1 MATTTTTIKERRELE
16 LEGTRYTFCLEY
28 DQDSLRIADVQ
39 VGGSSILAVYDPDQL
54 QLAYN
59 YFFHEIINRQA

>member
-1 MATTTTTIKERRELE
+1 MATTTTTLRQRRELE
-16 LEGTRYTFCLEY
+16 LEGTRYIFCLEI

-39 VGGSSILAVYDPDQL
+39 VGGSSILAVYDQEQL

-59 YFFHEIINRQA
+59 HFYHELINRQA